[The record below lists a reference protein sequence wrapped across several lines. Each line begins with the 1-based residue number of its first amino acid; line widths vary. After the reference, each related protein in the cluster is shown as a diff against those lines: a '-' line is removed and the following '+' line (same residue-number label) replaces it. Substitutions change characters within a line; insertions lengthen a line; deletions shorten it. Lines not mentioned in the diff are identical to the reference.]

1 MIKPLTFFRHTL
13 AQNGLALEMPV
24 GFAID
29 AAPLWRRGVP
39 GRRARRRSGGPRP
52 TRIEPMPY
60 RHFQARRSIATLTLS
75 TATPTQRRITM
86 RADALGFMTI
96 VGLSLLL
103 LPVLVE
109 PNPRAAAQLARETS
123 PHRPMIFDRRWVRA
137 PGRGHAPRG
146 QRAGACRAAL
156 TLPQLA
162 AASSGSGARAAPWPS
177 QRWALAS
184 RTKAP
189 TAGACGRPRTVTR
202 FTVR

>member
-103 LPVLVE
+103 LPALVE

-123 PHRPMIFDRRWVRA
+123 PHRPMIFDAAGSAHQGEATRPEDSA
-137 PGRGHAPRG
+137 QGHAER
-146 QRAGACRAAL
+146 R
-156 TLPQLA
+156 
-162 AASSGSGARAAPWPS
+162 
-177 QRWALAS
+177 
-184 RTKAP
+184 
-189 TAGACGRPRTVTR
+189 
-202 FTVR
+202 